1 MNVKLGLLGLNLVKI
16 VNLFEIK
23 YSFMLLRIV
32 LIWNFLSFR
41 KNGMIEVSVNIL
53 KDVDLILIF
62 VNLKCRDFFC

>member
-1 MNVKLGLLGLNLVKI
+1 MIVKLGLLGLNLVKI

-23 YSFMLLRIV
+23 DSFMLLRIV

>member
-1 MNVKLGLLGLNLVKI
+1 MIVKLGLLGLNLVKI

-32 LIWNFLSFR
+32 LIWNFLCFR

>member
-62 VNLKCRDFFC
+62 VSLKCRDFFC

>member
-1 MNVKLGLLGLNLVKI
+1 MIVKLGLLGLNLVKF